1 MLPSSGIGE
10 RTPGSVWCRSAVK
23 ATLIN
28 PPWFFPGRL
37 DRLSQNN
44 GLGYIASYLRSTG
57 PAEISV
63 IDALAEG
70 AGRSVPVP
78 GSEGIFRFGLDYGEI
93 AGRVPEDVDLVGITC
108 PFTYHQKIIAGLVA
122 EIRRVRPGARVVLGG
137 VFPST
142 LPREALET
150 GADYIVMGE
159 GEKAF
164 SDLCRGR
171 EPSAIPG
178 VGYVREGEKCLG
190 GGTSEVLD
198 IESLPFPARD
208 LFPFDRYL
216 GVSSRGK
223 RGRRSVSIVTSRGCP
238 FDCGFCS
245 VHKIYGHR
253 WRGRSP
259 GNVLAEIEECIR
271 TYGIDHLEFED
282 DNLTLDPRRAGEIF
296 DGIIEINRGR
306 ENPLTWNTPN
316 GIRIDSLT
324 EDLLVRMKRA
334 GCVKLSLGLEHGD
347 PEMLGLMNKKLDPAR
362 VEEVVRIC
370 GKLKIRTLIYYIVG
384 YPGETEARF
393 QNGLAFARKL
403 KKLGADN
410 FAVYVAKA
418 YPGTVLERL
427 CRERGYLTEGEIDE
441 RIIRGDYGNI
451 ATEDFTRE
459 DVLRRQREMDR
470 VLNPPHPLVRVAQS
484 VFPQGLYR
492 WLKSSSLAGKIKKH
506 F

>member
-1 MLPSSGIGE
+1 MRGRVCKSF
-10 RTPGSVWCRSAVK
+10 RAMRVV
-23 ATLIN
+23 LIN
-28 PPWFFPGRL
+28 PPWLFPGSL

-44 GLGYIASYLRSTG
+44 GLGYVASYLR
-57 PAEISV
+57 AAADVEISV
-63 IDALAEG
+63 VDALAEG
-70 AGRSVPVP
+70 ADQCRQVP
-78 GSEGIFRFGLDYGEI
+78 GVNGISQYGLSYEEI
-93 AGRVPEDVDLVGITC
+93 ASRIPGEPDFIGITG
-108 PFTYHQKIIAGLVA
+108 PFTYYQKIVTELVHLLKS
-122 EIRRVRPGARVVLGG
+122 RFGSSKVVLGG

-142 LPREALET
+142 LPSEALDT
-150 GADYIVMGE
+150 GADFIVLGE
-159 GEKAF
+159 GEKPF
-164 SDLCRGR
+164 TDLVLGK
-171 EPSAIPG
+171 EPSDIPG
-178 VGYVREGEKCLG
+178 LRWISEGEKQV
-190 GGTSEVLD
+190 SAEKNAILD
-198 IESLPFPARD
+198 IDTIPFPARD
-208 LFPFDRYL
+208 LLPFDRYL
-216 GVSSRGK
+216 AVSSRGK
-223 RGRRSVSIVTSRGCP
+223 IGRRAVSIVTSRGCP

-271 TYGIDHLEFED
+271 TYDIEHVEFED

-316 GIRIDSLT
+316 GIRIDSLN

-347 PEMLGLMNKKLDPAR
+347 PEMLGLMNKKLDPSR

-393 QNGLAFARKL
+393 RNGLAFARKL

-427 CRERGYLTEGEIDE
+427 CREKGYLADRVIDE

-459 DVLRRQREMDR
+459 EVIRRQREMDR
-470 VLNPPHPLVRVAQS
+470 VLNPPHPLVGIAKTVIPRKI
-484 VFPQGLYR
+484 Y
-492 WLKSSSLAGKIKKH
+492 GKIKNSSLSARIRKMI
-506 F
+506 